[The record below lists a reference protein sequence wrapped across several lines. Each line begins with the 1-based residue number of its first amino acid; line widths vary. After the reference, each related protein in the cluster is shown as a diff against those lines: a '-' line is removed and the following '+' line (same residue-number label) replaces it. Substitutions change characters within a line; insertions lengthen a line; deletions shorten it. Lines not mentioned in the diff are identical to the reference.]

1 MRRVAVMINL
11 DWPVSHHQQVVAGIQ
26 RFARECGRW
35 ECVINPFADLL
46 LSNPKQ
52 RQRLD
57 GVVARATPR
66 LAKVAAAAGVP
77 VVNVWLNSPVLSVP
91 SVLHDAMEA
100 GRMAANDLV
109 MRGFKSF
116 AFLGYAGVRG
126 SQMQLAG
133 FREVLSAK
141 GFTCTE
147 CWMALHYDNNATNWQ
162 RFQDKIGRWIDGWS
176 PPTGVLVA
184 HDLPCRYLAEA
195 CRERKL
201 EIPQAVALIGS
212 CNELVV
218 ASAGN
223 PSLSSI
229 DFGYE
234 RIGHRAAALLD
245 SLMDGSPAPTK
256 PIYVV
261 PAALVTRQSS
271 DAFVVG
277 DPMVAMALR
286 FITEHVHTGVHVEQV
301 AAHVATTRRT
311 LARRFHSCLGRSIH
325 ESITQLRIDQVK
337 RHLIESHA
345 ALKTVA
351 AACGFRDAI
360 HMCKVFQRIEGTSPS
375 DYRTART
382 MRDK

>member
-1 MRRVAVMINL
+1 
-11 DWPVSHHQQVVAGIQ
+11 
-26 RFARECGRW
+26 
-35 ECVINPFADLL
+35 
-46 LSNPKQ
+46 
-52 RQRLD
+52 
-57 GVVARATPR
+57 
-66 LAKVAAAAGVP
+66 
-77 VVNVWLNSPVLSVP
+77 
-91 SVLHDAMEA
+91 
-100 GRMAANDLV
+100 
-109 MRGFKSF
+109 
-116 AFLGYAGVRG
+116 
-126 SQMQLAG
+126 
-133 FREVLSAK
+133 
-141 GFTCTE
+141 
-147 CWMALHYDNNATNWQ
+147 
-162 RFQDKIGRWIDGWS
+162 
-176 PPTGVLVA
+176 
-184 HDLPCRYLAEA
+184 
-195 CRERKL
+195 
-201 EIPQAVALIGS
+201 VALIGS